1 MMDREVSLEDLEAQ
15 SNRLAEEGKTPMY
28 IAIDGGLKGIIAVAD
43 TVKENSKKAIDK
55 LHDMG
60 IEVAMITG
68 DNERTAQAIGK
79 QMGIDRILAEVL
91 PEDKA
96 NEVKKLQDEGKIVAM
111 VGDGINDAPALV
123 QAEVGIA
130 IGRCV

>member
-1 MMDREVSLEDLEAQ
+1 
-15 SNRLAEEGKTPMY
+15 MY
-28 IAIDGGLKGIIAVAD
+28 IAIDGGLRVLLLD
-43 TVKENSKKAIDK
+43 TVKKIAKAIDK

-91 PEDKA
+91 PEDRPV
-96 NEVKKLQDEGKIVAM
+96 VKKLQNEARLLQWWGM
-111 VGDGINDAPALV
+111 
-123 QAEVGIA
+123 E
-130 IGRCV
+130 